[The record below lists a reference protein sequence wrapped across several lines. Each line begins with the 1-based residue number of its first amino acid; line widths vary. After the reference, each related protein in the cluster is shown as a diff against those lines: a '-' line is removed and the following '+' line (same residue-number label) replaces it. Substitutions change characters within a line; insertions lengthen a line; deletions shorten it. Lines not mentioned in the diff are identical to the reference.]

1 MKKRD
6 LITMFLCVPGAGLF
20 ALGMCM
26 CLLPEWGAAVQG
38 VWTGA
43 AGIAVLLWAWVLHR
57 IMSGKPAV
65 RHFSGRSLIRGL
77 IGLVGTLALGTGMCM
92 TMLWGMLVPGVAV
105 GFAGIV
111 LLLCLI
117 PLCRGIKE

>member
-43 AGIAVLLWAWVLHR
+43 AGIGVLLWAWVLHR

-77 IGLVGTLALGTGMCM
+77 IGLGGHTCTGNGYVHDHALGHAGCRASRLALQESFCFC
-92 TMLWGMLVPGVAV
+92 V
-105 GFAGIV
+105 
-111 LLLCLI
+111 
-117 PLCRGIKE
+117 

>member
-77 IGLVGTLALGTGMCM
+77 ISKLRGL
-92 TMLWGMLVPGVAV
+92 
-105 GFAGIV
+105 F
-111 LLLCLI
+111 LI
-117 PLCRGIKE
+117 SCNSAKAKAKA

>member
-1 MKKRD
+1 MKK
-6 LITMFLCVPGAGLF
+6 II
-20 ALGMCM
+20 ALLM
-26 CLLPEWGAAVQG
+26 A
-38 VWTGA
+38 
-43 AGIAVLLWAWVLHR
+43 IAL
-57 IMSGKPAV
+57 
-65 RHFSGRSLIRGL
+65 
-77 IGLVGTLALGTGMCM
+77 CM

>member
-1 MKKRD
+1 MGA
-6 LITMFLCVPGAGLF
+6 FLCVPGAGLF

-77 IGLVGTLALGTGMCM
+77 IGLAGTLALGTGMCM

>member
-1 MKKRD
+1 MIKRD

-20 ALGMCM
+20 
-26 CLLPEWGAAVQG
+26 
-38 VWTGA
+38 
-43 AGIAVLLWAWVLHR
+43 
-57 IMSGKPAV
+57 
-65 RHFSGRSLIRGL
+65 
-77 IGLVGTLALGTGMCM
+77 ALGTGMCM